1 MKQQI
6 LAIDDSKAI
15 RFLLQTVLSKHYD
28 VITIPDG
35 CSAMYWLSKRKL
47 PDLFIID
54 PQLPDMENWEII
66 QHLSSSGIFGD
77 IPIIALSSLSLGETQ
92 GRCEEYKVA
101 SYFLKPFNPVNLL
114 SEINKVLSV
123 NSQFNDYTLK
133 AS

>member
-15 RFLLQTVLSKHYD
+15 RFLLQTVLSKQYD

-35 CSAMYWLSKRKL
+35 CSAMYWLSKRRL

-77 IPIIALSSLSLGETQ
+77 IPIIALSSLSLNETEVK
-92 GRCEEYKVA
+92 CEEYKVA

-114 SEINKVLSV
+114 NDINKVLSV
-123 NSQFNDYTLK
+123 TKFSDYTLK

>member
-15 RFLLQTVLSKHYD
+15 RFLLQTVLSKQYD

-35 CSAMYWLSKRKL
+35 CSAMYWLSKNKL

-54 PQLPDMENWEII
+54 PQLPDMENWELI

-77 IPIIALSSLSLGETQ
+77 IPIIALSSLSLNETQ
-92 GRCEEYKVA
+92 VKCETFKVA

-114 SEINKVLSV
+114 SEIKKVLSV
-123 NSQFNDYTLK
+123 TQFSDYTLK